1 MTVFAL
7 RLLAAVVGFLLLVAV
22 AVGGVVVAIFCIRG
36 ATATLSLHHLASLIS
51 LPGLRDKIGPFLA
64 SLEAD
69 GPAAAL
75 AALCGA
81 GAILLGIGLMVGA
94 LVPRRERIL
103 VVERSDRG
111 TISARRRAAGSAL
124 VDLAERPREILSAKA
139 RVSPNRKRT
148 GGHAR
153 LKLTEAAGT
162 DERPKAEQARTDLK
176 DLAGALSLKLQ
187 TASRRPRR
195 GGRTI

>member
-7 RLLAAVVGFLLLVAV
+7 RLLAAVVGFVLLLVI
-22 AVGGVVVAIFCIRG
+22 AVGGIVVAIFCIRG

-51 LPGLRDKIGPFLA
+51 LPDLRDKIGPFLS

-81 GAILLGIGLMVGA
+81 GAILLGIALLFGA
-94 LVPRRERIL
+94 LMPRRERVLI
-103 VVERSDRG
+103 VERSDRG
-111 TISARRRAAGSAL
+111 TIAARRRAAGNAL
-124 VDLAERPREILSAKA
+124 ADLAERPREVIGAKV

-148 GGHAR
+148 GGRAR

-176 DLAGALSLKLQ
+176 DLAGAFSLKLQ
-187 TASRRPRR
+187 TVSRRPRR